1 MRLLWFGLASLPQ
14 RAYATAVVFVSV
26 AGVVLIMTSVFA
38 ISYGLKEVFDRTA
51 SPDAVVVMNAG
62 SLHERDSWLRQ
73 REVRRL
79 LANPNFERRAA
90 NAVAAMELVDVVNLP
105 GKSSGTNA
113 HVDFRGVQPA
123 SLAVRDGF
131 RLVAGRLFEPGRHE
145 AIAGVGA
152 RDRFE
157 GLAIGDTVRVR
168 RTDWTVVGHF
178 SAGGAVAESEVWADF
193 HLLDP
198 ISGMTGWVH
207 TVHARVTSPEAR
219 TRLAGDLAG
228 DESLRVDIRTYAD
241 FFGDQADAQTE
252 TVETA
257 GLVAAILMGLCATFG
272 AVNTMFAAVAA
283 RRREMAVLRTLG
295 FGGVS
300 VGLSVVVESV
310 VVAVAGGASGGLVA
324 YALLDG
330 LQAST
335 QNLTTFSQVAF
346 SFQVTPELI
355 ALAVGYAAVVGLA
368 GGLPPALHAARAPI
382 VGGLRSP

>member
-1 MRLLWFGLASLPQ
+1 MRLLLLGLASVPQ
-14 RAYATAVVFVSV
+14 RAYATAVIFSSV

-38 ISYGLKEVFDRTA
+38 ISDGLEEVFDRTA
-51 SPDAVVVMNAG
+51 SSDAVVIMNAG

-73 REVRRL
+73 DSVRRML
-79 LANPNFERRAA
+79 PNPNFERRDGEPA
-90 NAVAAMELVDVVNLP
+90 AAMELVDVVNLP

-123 SLAVRDGF
+123 SRAVRDDF
-131 RLVAGRLFEPGRHE
+131 RIVGGRLFEPGRHE

-157 GLAIGDTVRVR
+157 GLAIGDTVEVR
-168 RTDWTVVGHF
+168 RADWTVVGHF

-193 HLLDP
+193 NLLDP

-207 TVHARVTSPEAR
+207 TVHARLASPEAGR
-219 TRLAGDLAG
+219 SLASDLAG
-228 DESLRVDIRTYAD
+228 DESLRVDIRPYAD
-241 FFGDQADAQTE
+241 FFGEQAAAQTAN
-252 TVETA
+252 VRTA
-257 GLVAAILMGLCATFG
+257 GLVAALLMGLCATFG
-272 AVNTMFAAVAA
+272 AVNTMFAAVGA

-295 FGGVS
+295 FGGLA
-300 VGLSVVVESV
+300 VGLSVVAESL
-310 VVAVAGGASGGLVA
+310 VVAVAGGTFGGLVA
-324 YALLDG
+324 YAVLDG

-346 SFQVTPELI
+346 SFRVTPQLT

-368 GGLPPALHAARAPI
+368 GGLAPALQAARIPI
-382 VGGLRSP
+382 VDGLR

>member
-1 MRLLWFGLASLPQ
+1 MRLLLLGLASLPQ

-26 AGVVLIMTSVFA
+26 AGVALIMTSVFA
-38 ISYGLKEVFDRTA
+38 ISYGLEEVFDRTA
-51 SPDAVVVMNAG
+51 SPDAVVIMNAG

-73 REVRRL
+73 RAVRRL
-79 LANPNFERRAA
+79 LPNPNFERRDGEP
-90 NAVAAMELVDVVNLP
+90 VSAMELVDVVNLP

-131 RLVAGRLFEPGRHE
+131 RLVSGRLFEPGRHE

-157 GLAIGDTVRVR
+157 GLAIGDTVEVR
-168 RTDWTVVGHF
+168 RADWTVVGHF

-193 HLLDP
+193 NLLDP

-207 TVHARVTSPEAR
+207 TVHARLSSRDAGS
-219 TRLAGDLAG
+219 RLAGDLAG
-228 DESLRVDIRTYAD
+228 DENLRVDIRTYAD
-241 FFGDQADAQTE
+241 FFGQQANAQTAN
-252 TVETA
+252 VKAA
-257 GLVAAILMGLCATFG
+257 GVVAAILMGLCATFG

-295 FGGVS
+295 FAGLS
-300 VGLSVVVESV
+300 VGLSVVAESV
-310 VVAVAGGASGGLVA
+310 VVAVAGGTFGGLLA

-330 LQAST
+330 LRAST
-335 QNLTTFSQVAF
+335 QNLTTFSQMAF
-346 SFQVTPELI
+346 SFRVTPELI
-355 ALAVGYAAVVGLA
+355 ALAAGYAAVVGLA
-368 GGLPPALHAARAPI
+368 GGLPPALHAARTPI
-382 VGGLRSP
+382 VDGLRPR